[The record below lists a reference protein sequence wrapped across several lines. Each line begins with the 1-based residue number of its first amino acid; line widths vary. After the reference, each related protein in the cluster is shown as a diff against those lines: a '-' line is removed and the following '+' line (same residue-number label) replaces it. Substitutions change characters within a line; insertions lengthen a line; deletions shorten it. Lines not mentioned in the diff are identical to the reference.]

1 MYVNKKNKK
10 KLKKVVD
17 IIYSNDYYV
26 YINETA
32 KGGHHVKFVS
42 CATAGRRPGLDG
54 PAAPARV
61 RPPARARARVP
72 ELQAQPDAGV

>member
-1 MYVNKKNKK
+1 MPSFIYIVLIANYVNKKNKK

-32 KGGHHVKFVS
+32 KGGHHVK
-42 CATAGRRPGLDG
+42 
-54 PAAPARV
+54 
-61 RPPARARARVP
+61 
-72 ELQAQPDAGV
+72 

>member
-32 KGGHHVKFVS
+32 KGGHYVRLLFHRRSRGQQIQS
-42 CATAGRRPGLDG
+42 C
-54 PAAPARV
+54 
-61 RPPARARARVP
+61 
-72 ELQAQPDAGV
+72 